1 MENLLEEHGLRTPR
15 SQGGLYAAGGAR
27 ILAKIA
33 IAVLGKGEGW
43 RVADVICGSGPEDRP
58 FEERHGQ
65 VSIAIVAAGTFQY
78 RSTSRREL
86 MTPGSFL
93 LGSPGQSFECAHEH
107 GTGDRCLSFHYEPEL
122 FASITGAAPR
132 FRAQRLPPLRS
143 SAALTARACSAL
155 AAPGSVA
162 WDELAIEVAARTAQ
176 LANDIACDTAAVSS
190 KAEARVTRLI
200 RAIERHPDAALP
212 LTRLAKSAGL
222 SPYHFLRTFTRITGA
237 TPHQFALR
245 ARLRKA
251 AMCLATNDQRV
262 LDIALDCG
270 FGDLSNF
277 NRTFRAE
284 FGVTPRAYRQNAR

>member
-1 MENLLEEHGLRTPR
+1 M
-15 SQGGLYAAGGAR
+15 
-27 ILAKIA
+27 
-33 IAVLGKGEGW
+33 
-43 RVADVICGSGPEDRP
+43 ICGSGPEDRP

-107 GTGDRCLSFHYEPEL
+107 GTGDRCLSFHYDPEL
-122 FASITGAAPR
+122 FASITGALPR

-143 SAALTARACSAL
+143 SAALTARACAAL
-155 AAPGSVA
+155 AAPASVA
-162 WDELAIEVAARTAQ
+162 WDELAIEVAAQTAQ
-176 LANDIACDTAAVSS
+176 LANDVACDTAAVPS
-190 KAEARVTRLI
+190 KAEARVTRII

-245 ARLRKA
+245 ARLREA
-251 AMCLATNDQRV
+251 AMRLATNDQRV
-262 LDIALDCG
+262 IDVALDCG